1 MIDKKYC
8 FRTLN
13 LSTSLKGLKILNTDK
28 YSLRYGTTVKCHSTS
43 TMQWL
48 HDRLCIEI
56 VELDLGVLSTI
67 VDLDAMEDTEDL
79 PVTLF
84 EFEV

>member
-1 MIDKKYC
+1 MIDEKYS

-28 YSLRYGTTVKCHSTS
+28 YSLRYGTAVRCLSTS
-43 TMQWL
+43 TMQLL

>member
-1 MIDKKYC
+1 
-8 FRTLN
+8 
-13 LSTSLKGLKILNTDK
+13 
-28 YSLRYGTTVKCHSTS
+28 
-43 TMQWL
+43 MQWL